1 MAAEKRQVSP
11 RHLLK
16 QSLELTFQEEEARI
30 ARKEASKGQP
40 RAQSPEEDETPGIQS
55 IHDATVTSRTK
66 SKAAAPV
73 VEEEEDVDIPELI
86 DTSLTTLQEVLDKAD
101 VVVQVVDARD
111 IAGGRSKFLE
121 DLVQEAGGKI
131 VLLVNKIG
139 KLRLMCRQPKLT
151 HRPCSQRDITVL
163 AQDHLATNIL
173 VQVRLTRCSSIDL
186 YATHRAHGCSWQ
198 DRAVGVPLKAQAR
211 REG

>member
-1 MAAEKRQVSP
+1 MYLSRAR
-11 RHLLK
+11 
-16 QSLELTFQEEEARI
+16 LELTSQEEEARI

-111 IAGGRSKFLE
+111 IAGGRSKFIE

-139 KLRLMCRQPKLT
+139 KLVSVDVPTRYAKLNF
-151 HRPCSQRDITVL
+151 RPSSQRDITVL
-163 AQDHLATNIL
+163 AQNHLSPNIPF
-173 VQVRLTRCSSIDL
+173 QVRSTRC
-186 YATHRAHGCSWQ
+186 
-198 DRAVGVPLKAQAR
+198 
-211 REG
+211 

>member
-1 MAAEKRQVSP
+1 LISVRAG
-11 RHLLK
+11 
-16 QSLELTFQEEEARI
+16 LELISQEEEARI

-111 IAGGRSKFLE
+111 IAGGRSKFIE

-139 KLRLMCRQPKLT
+139 KLALLRGRSKLI

-163 AQDHLATNIL
+163 AQDHLPSHIL
-173 VQVRLTRCSSIDL
+173 VQVRLTRCSSVDF
-186 YATHRAHGCSWQ
+186 YSTH
-198 DRAVGVPLKAQAR
+198 
-211 REG
+211 

>member
-1 MAAEKRQVSP
+1 MAAEKRQVSSRP
-11 RHLLK
+11 LLN
-16 QSLELTFQEEEARI
+16 QSLELTSQEEEARI

-111 IAGGRSKFLE
+111 IAGGRSKFIE

-139 KLRLMCRQPKLT
+139 KLIPMLAQPKLT
-151 HRPCSQRDITVL
+151 HRPGTQRDITVL
-163 AQDHLATNIL
+163 AQDHLATNLL
-173 VQVRLTRCSSIDL
+173 VQVRLTRCPSIDL
-186 YATHRAHGCSWQ
+186 HSAHRTNRRSWQ
-198 DRAVGVPLKAQAR
+198 D
-211 REG
+211 

>member
-1 MAAEKRQVSP
+1 MAAEKRQVSSRP
-11 RHLLK
+11 LLY
-16 QSLELTFQEEEARI
+16 QSFELTSQEEEARI

-73 VEEEEDVDIPELI
+73 IEEEEDVDIPELI

-111 IAGGRSKFLE
+111 IAGGRSKFIE

-139 KLRLMCRQPKLT
+139 KLANT
-151 HRPCSQRDITVL
+151 
-163 AQDHLATNIL
+163 DHE
-173 VQVRLTRCSSIDL
+173 
-186 YATHRAHGCSWQ
+186 
-198 DRAVGVPLKAQAR
+198 DRADS
-211 REG
+211 

>member
-1 MAAEKRQVSP
+1 MSVL
-11 RHLLK
+11 HLVLDGF
-16 QSLELTFQEEEARI
+16 ELTCQEEEARI

-111 IAGGRSKFLE
+111 IAGGRSKFIE

-139 KLRLMCRQPKLT
+139 KLIPSWDPPKLT
-151 HRPCSQRDITVL
+151 RRPCAQRDITVL
-163 AQDHLATNIL
+163 AQDHLATNL
-173 VQVRLTRCSSIDL
+173 FVQVRPTRCSSINL
-186 YATHRAHGCSWQ
+186 YATYRANRCSWQ
-198 DRAVGVPLKAQAR
+198 D
-211 REG
+211 

>member
-1 MAAEKRQVSP
+1 M
-11 RHLLK
+11 HLFPGR
-16 QSLELTFQEEEARI
+16 LELTSQEEEARI

-111 IAGGRSKFLE
+111 IAGGRSKFIE

-139 KLRLMCRQPKLT
+139 KLANT
-151 HRPCSQRDITVL
+151 
-163 AQDHLATNIL
+163 DHENRA
-173 VQVRLTRCSSIDL
+173 DL
-186 YATHRAHGCSWQ
+186 
-198 DRAVGVPLKAQAR
+198 
-211 REG
+211 